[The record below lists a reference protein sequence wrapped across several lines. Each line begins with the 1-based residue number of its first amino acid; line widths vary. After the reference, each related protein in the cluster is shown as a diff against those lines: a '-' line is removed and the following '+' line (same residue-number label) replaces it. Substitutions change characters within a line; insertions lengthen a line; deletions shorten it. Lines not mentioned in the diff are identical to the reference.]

1 ATSARSTRWSRW
13 TRPAHSSHRGAG
25 ADVRHIRTYHELGGG
40 EGGGVPEQV
49 AAQRKRLEE
58 RLSGIGCVIAVAS
71 GKGGVGKSAVT
82 ANVAAALASR
92 GQRVGAVDADLNGP
106 SLARMLGVPREP
118 LAVMGDGIQ
127 PATGVAGVRV
137 VSMDLLL
144 ESEDAPV
151 RWKAAGGGAEFV
163 RQSVVEA
170 SALREFLADVAWGEL
185 DYLLIDVAPGTGKL
199 GRVLEPGPRPTAVL
213 LVTTPSEMARHVV
226 AKSVRQVREAGVP
239 AVALVAN
246 MTAYVCEN
254 CGHSAL
260 LFAADGARRLAASA
274 EVPLWAEIPF
284 DPRIALATDRGEPVV
299 LGGED
304 FAAARALHELAGHIE
319 QELAKGVGT

>member
-1 ATSARSTRWSRW
+1 MRR
-13 TRPAHSSHRGAG
+13 
-25 ADVRHIRTYHELGGG
+25 IRTYHELGEGAG
-40 EGGGVPEQV
+40 AGGGVPDQV

-58 RLSGIGCVIAVAS
+58 RLGSIGHVIAVAS

-92 GQRVGAVDADLNGP
+92 GLRVGAVDADLNGP

-118 LAVMGDGIQ
+118 LAVTGDGIR
-127 PATGVAGVRV
+127 PATGAAGVRV

-151 RWKAAGGGAEFV
+151 RWKAAGDGAESV
-163 RQSVVEA
+163 RQSAIEA
-170 SALREFLADVAWGEL
+170 TALREFLADVVWGEL
-185 DYLLIDVAPGTGKL
+185 DYLLIDVPPGTDKL
-199 GRVLEPGPRPTAVL
+199 GRVLELVPRLTAVL

-246 MTAYVCEN
+246 MTAYVCES

-274 EVPLWAEIPF
+274 GVPLWAEIPF
-284 DPRIALATDRGEPVV
+284 DPRSALATDRGEPVV

-304 FAAARALHELAGHIE
+304 FAAARALHELAGHTE